1 MARPPD
7 DGGREGRGVPE
18 PERGPLGPRTPF
30 GVCPR
35 SREFSPMPV
44 LPDALTFLT
53 VTHPS
58 APAHA
63 ARLVVISRFRIGPQ
77 GRAGFLQQM
86 DAAIMTLAQQS
97 GCLAASLGQSTDE
110 AELVLLRTEW
120 AGVGAYRKALSAYE
134 VKVSVVP
141 LLSQAVDESSAFE
154 TIREWDGHRV
164 VESISGLAADAG
176 GVRLGSASAPSVPP
190 VES

>member
-1 MARPPD
+1 M
-7 DGGREGRGVPE
+7 
-18 PERGPLGPRTPF
+18 
-30 GVCPR
+30 
-35 SREFSPMPV
+35 SV

-58 APAHA
+58 ASAHA
-63 ARLVVISRFRIGPQ
+63 DRLVVISRFRIGAQ
-77 GRAGFLQQM
+77 ERSSFLQVM
-86 DAAIMTLAQQS
+86 DAAITTLAQQA

-110 AELVLLRTEW
+110 AELLLLRTEW

-134 VKVSVVP
+134 VKVTVVP

-154 TIREWDGHRV
+154 TIREWDGQHLV
-164 VESISGLAADAG
+164 SSTSGLAADAG
-176 GVRLGSASAPSVPP
+176 GVRLGSAAAPSVAP

>member
-1 MARPPD
+1 M
-7 DGGREGRGVPE
+7 
-18 PERGPLGPRTPF
+18 T
-30 GVCPR
+30 
-35 SREFSPMPV
+35 V

-53 VTHPS
+53 VAHPS

-63 ARLVVISRFRIGPQ
+63 DRLVVVSRFRVGVQ
-77 GRAGFLQQM
+77 ERSDFLQAM
-86 DAAIMTLAQQS
+86 DAAITTLAQQK

-110 AELVLLRTEW
+110 ADLLLLRTEW
-120 AGVGAYRKALSAYE
+120 AGVGAYRKALSAYD

-154 TIREWDGHRV
+154 TIRMWDGQHV
-164 VESISGLAADAG
+164 VASASGLAADAD
-176 GVRLGSASAPSVPP
+176 GVRLGSAAGPSVRP

>member
-1 MARPPD
+1 
-7 DGGREGRGVPE
+7 
-18 PERGPLGPRTPF
+18 
-30 GVCPR
+30 
-35 SREFSPMPV
+35 MPV

-63 ARLVVISRFRIGPQ
+63 DHLVVISRFRVSVQ
-77 GRAGFLQQM
+77 GRSDFLQSM
-86 DAAIMTLAQQS
+86 DTAIMILTRQA

-110 AELVLLRTEW
+110 ADLLLLRTEW

-154 TIREWDGHRV
+154 TIRTWDGHRLV
-164 VESISGLAADAG
+164 SSASGLAADAD
-176 GVRLGSASAPSVPP
+176 GVRLGSAAAPSVRP